1 MANTFT
7 QLHIQVVFVV
17 KYRSAFIEPHFEDA
31 LHKYMTGII
40 QNYGHKVL
48 AINGMPD
55 HVHVLMGFRPTQSL
69 SDLMEILKGESSQ
82 WINAQKLLPTKFAWQ
97 KGYGGF
103 SYTKSHVPR
112 VTKYILNQKEHHQK
126 MTFLDEFRSML
137 RNLEIDFDERYMFHE
152 PL

>member
-7 QLHIQVVFVV
+7 QIHIQVVFVV
-17 KYRSAFIEPHFEDA
+17 KYRAAFIEPHFEDS

-48 AINGMPD
+48 AINGTAD
-55 HVHVLMGFRPTQSL
+55 HIHILMGFRPTQSL

-103 SYTKSHVPR
+103 SYTKSHVPA
-112 VTKYILNQKEHHQK
+112 VTKYILNQKEHHK
-126 MTFLDEFRSML
+126 KVTFLDEFREML
-137 RNLEIDFDERYMFHE
+137 RNLGIDFDERYMFHE
-152 PL
+152 PE